1 MPEVSVIMP
10 AYNCGPFVA
19 KAIDSILGQT
29 FSDLELIICDDG
41 STDNTWDV
49 IQSYN
54 DARVRKYQHKE
65 NKGYLATYN
74 YLLTLTTGSLI
85 TCQDADD
92 WSDLN
97 RLKLQREVLDAHTD
111 VHLCGVNGVF
121 HYSDDDV
128 KPCPELQSGYVS
140 NTGRPFPFMLAAIM
154 YRKEVLQKVK
164 GFHPYFDRQTSMD
177 QYFIMD
183 ILSHYKG
190 YAINEY
196 MYYARVNP
204 GSNHRT
210 FVPGRKL
217 TVHEAFL
224 LLQRQRLT
232 TGTDW
237 LLENK
242 PDELLKYEE
251 SFLHNRRFMAEKYR
265 EYAAYRI
272 DGGYPSKAFP
282 LLIKAW
288 FRDPIYGL
296 TYRTFLYWLR
306 TTITGR

>member
-10 AYNCGPFVA
+10 AYNCGPYL
-19 KAIDSILGQT
+19 KEAIDSILGQT
-29 FSDLELIICDDG
+29 FSDFELVICDDG
-41 STDNTWDV
+41 SSDDTWSI
-49 IQSYN
+49 IQSYT
-54 DARVRKYQHKE
+54 DPRIRKYQNDG
-65 NKGYLATYN
+65 NKGGLATYN

-92 WSDLN
+92 WSDPR
-97 RLKLQREVLDAHTD
+97 RLELQRNVFADHKD
-111 VHLCGVNGVF
+111 VYLCGVNGVF
-121 HYSDDDV
+121 YYSKDIV
-128 KPCPELQSGYVS
+128 KPCPPFESGYVT
-140 NTGRPFPFMLAAIM
+140 NTGKHFPFMIAPIM
-154 YRKEVLQKVK
+154 YRTEVLDIVK
-164 GFHPYFDRQTSMD
+164 GFNPYFDRQTSWD

-217 TVHEAFL
+217 TAHEAYL
-224 LLQRQRLT
+224 LLQRQRMS
-232 TGTDW
+232 TGSDW
-237 LLENK
+237 LLENRES
-242 PDELLKYEE
+242 DLLKYEE
-251 SFLHNRRFMAEKYR
+251 SFLNNRNFMAEKYR

-282 LLIKAW
+282 LLMKAW
-288 FRDPIYGL
+288 LRNPLYGL
-296 TYRTFLYWLR
+296 TYRTFLYALR
-306 TTITGR
+306 KAVGK